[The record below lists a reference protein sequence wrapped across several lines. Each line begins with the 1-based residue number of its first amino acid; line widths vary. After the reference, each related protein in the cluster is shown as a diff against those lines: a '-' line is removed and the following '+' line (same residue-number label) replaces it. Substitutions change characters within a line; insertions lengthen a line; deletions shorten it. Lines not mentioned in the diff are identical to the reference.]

1 MTVVKCLLSLFLFAC
16 GCSDLLEYP
25 IDKLK
30 GNSSLLIFTEPPFN
44 VIKCYHDID
53 GARLFITVQ
62 SNLSLNDF
70 TFKLLSEGWSVTYSS
85 KRKRTME
92 RIRFKIYEKMTIC
105 KQKGDIYQVEYHGSW
120 TVPSAIDEGC
130 ATSMV
135 KQSLMSRLQA
145 KWVKDLGKTEKSFTG
160 GESFQCTCA
169 GAVAQATV
177 GQHDDTLVPKEEKCA
192 ILFRVVVPF

>member
-1 MTVVKCLLSLFLFAC
+1 MGTNLMTVVKCLLSLLLFVC

-70 TFKLLSEGWSVTYSS
+70 TFKLLSEGWRVVYSS
-85 KRKRTME
+85 KRERILE
-92 RIRFKIYEKMTIC
+92 RIRPNIYEKISIF
-105 KQKGDIYQVEYHGSW
+105 KQKGNIYQVKYRG
-120 TVPSAIDEGC
+120 
-130 ATSMV
+130 
-135 KQSLMSRLQA
+135 L
-145 KWVKDLGKTEKSFTG
+145 
-160 GESFQCTCA
+160 
-169 GAVAQATV
+169 
-177 GQHDDTLVPKEEKCA
+177 
-192 ILFRVVVPF
+192 